1 MKNQENNFIAG
12 KNLQPGDLI
21 RYKTSKLNS
30 NYFVLERNEN
40 PNGECQIIL
49 IRQQIKDGKII
60 FSRPHS
66 STDVIN
72 KFNTKGKVSRDWER
86 EVVLI
91 SRNNPIP
98 SKSEIKF
105 F

>member
-49 IRQQIKDGKII
+49 IRQLE
-60 FSRPHS
+60 H
-66 STDVIN
+66 
-72 KFNTKGKVSRDWER
+72 
-86 EVVLI
+86 LI
-91 SRNNPIP
+91 
-98 SKSEIKF
+98 
-105 F
+105 